1 MSTSTFSSIR
11 VGKKRYL
18 AGTPK
23 MNLHVD
29 TTTLGVVGS
38 LPAGSIILSAFSDA
52 GVAVVTVGTATLT
65 TAVINTSVASD
76 VLVAQAADAEVEVTT
91 AIAGNMNIE
100 YLLPLDGAN
109 A

>member
-1 MSTSTFSSIR
+1 MSRFSTVRI
-11 VGKKRYL
+11 GKKRHL

-23 MNLHVD
+23 QILTVD
-29 TTTLGVVGS
+29 TTALGVVGS
-38 LPAGSIILSAFSDA
+38 LPAGVIILSAFSDA

-65 TAVINTSVASD
+65 TVTINVAAVSD

-91 AIAGNMNIE
+91 ALAGNMHIE
-100 YLLPLDGAN
+100 YISPIDGDA